1 MFTLLIGSIAIGLA
15 VDDTIHFM
23 HNFRRYYLESGD
35 STKAIQ
41 MTFLTTGKAMV
52 ITSIVLSLGFYAYMM
67 AQMISVQN
75 FGLLTGTVILFA
87 LLADLFLAPSL
98 MIIAAKR
105 GWIK

>member
-1 MFTLLIGSIAIGLA
+1 
-15 VDDTIHFM
+15 
-23 HNFRRYYLESGD
+23 
-35 STKAIQ
+35 
-41 MTFLTTGKAMV
+41 
-52 ITSIVLSLGFYAYMM
+52 
-67 AQMISVQN
+67 MISVQN